1 MLLVFSFPVAQQMIG
16 NRQAEKKW
24 RVDEDNPGINHR
36 VAAVVPDEELESV
49 EGDDDDSQYLK
60 IGKILKLVQ

>member
-1 MLLVFSFPVAQQMIG
+1 MIG

-36 VAAVVPDEELESV
+36 VAAVVPDEQLESV

-60 IGKILKLVQ
+60 IEKIPKLVQ